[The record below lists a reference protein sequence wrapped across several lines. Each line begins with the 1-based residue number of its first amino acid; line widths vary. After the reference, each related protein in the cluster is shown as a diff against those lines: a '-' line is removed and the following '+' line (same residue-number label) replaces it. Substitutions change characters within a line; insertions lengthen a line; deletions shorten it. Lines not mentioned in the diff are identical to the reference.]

1 MPKVD
6 MKNRKPVHSNYRM
19 PPKTRARKKVWLNV
33 LPEDI
38 WIKVNQGITIY
49 EALRNTDA
57 DLNSEC
63 DGLGTCGKCKVGII
77 TAIGAPDEQEKKL
90 LSNDELESGIRLA
103 CRVRLTRDMV
113 VHAGTLPGGKELFQI
128 LKHGLQRELEIDPLV
143 DLFPLSVAP
152 PDLTHSDSD
161 FNRLR
166 KALGP
171 PYHNL
176 TITGRC
182 LASLYR
188 NLRYTRFTGE
198 ALLHHHCLLAWSH
211 PGSVNGRFG
220 LVFDIGTTTLVGKL
234 IRLTDGRELGVISRL
249 NSQIRYGTNIIGR
262 IQHVRERKGGL
273 KRLRELLIRD
283 INLIIKR
290 LLATFG
296 LKAHNMFVAVAA
308 GNTTMQHLLL
318 GLDPSGI
325 AEAPFTPVITE
336 GVAFRTNQLG
346 LHMNPEAMLYVLPA
360 KSGYIGGDLTGFI
373 LASGAAEEDEKIIL
387 GLDIGTNGEI
397 FLGNRHRML
406 TCSAAAGPALE
417 GARITHGMIAKA
429 GAIEGFRVEN
439 GHLQYNVIGNVKPKG
454 ICGSGLVDLAAVL
467 LHYGVLDSEGLIGPD
482 RIREAGEL
490 FGSRLVA
497 NNPAGL
503 HDFIVAMP
511 EETINQDPILLC
523 QKDVRE
529 LQLAKSAI
537 AAGTRLLMQE
547 LGVTI
552 DDVDQ
557 ICLAGALGNY
567 MNPYSAMRIGLIPQT
582 DPEKV
587 VPLGNAA
594 ATGASMVLLSK
605 RYWAQSVE
613 IADRLRHMELSVHP
627 DFYDLFVEEMDFPA
641 KNIW

>member
-1 MPKVD
+1 MPKVNVNTKRNVRND
-6 MKNRKPVHSNYRM
+6 YRM
-19 PPKTRARKKVWLNV
+19 PPRARARKKVWLNV

-38 WIKVNQGITIY
+38 WIKVDHGITIY

-77 TAIGAPDEQEKKL
+77 TAIGAPDDQEKKL
-90 LSNDELESGIRLA
+90 LSDDELAGGLRLA
-103 CRVRLTRDMV
+103 CRVRVTKDMV
-113 VHAGTLPGGKELFQI
+113 VHTGALPGGKELFQI
-128 LKHGLQRELEIDPLV
+128 LKHGLQRDLEIDPLV

-171 PYHNL
+171 RYHNL

-188 NLRYTRFTGE
+188 NLRHTRFRGE
-198 ALLHHHCLLAWSH
+198 ALLHHQCLLAWSP
-211 PGSVNGRFG
+211 PGSVNGRYG

-234 IRLTDGRELGVISRL
+234 IRLSDGHELGVISRL
-249 NSQIRYGTNIIGR
+249 NSQIRYGTNIIAR
-262 IQHVRERKGGL
+262 IQHVREKKGGL
-273 KRLRELLIRD
+273 KRLRELLMRD
-283 INLIIKR
+283 LNLIIKR
-290 LLATFG
+290 LLVTFD
-296 LKAHNMFVAVAA
+296 LKAHNIFVAVAA

-336 GVAFRTNQLG
+336 GVAFRTDHLG

-429 GAIEGFRVEN
+429 GAIEGFRVEER
-439 GHLQYNVIGNVKPKG
+439 HLQYNVIGNVKPKG

-467 LHYGVLDSEGLIGPD
+467 LHYGVIDREGLIGPD

-490 FGSRLVA
+490 FESRLVA
-497 NNPAGL
+497 RNPTGL
-503 HDFIVAMP
+503 HDFVVAAA
-511 EETINQDPILLC
+511 EETAHEKQILLC

-537 AAGTRLLMQE
+537 AAGTRLLMRE
-547 LGVTI
+547 LGVTV

-567 MNPYSAMRIGLIPQT
+567 MNPYSAMRIGLIPRVN
-582 DPEKV
+582 PEKV

-594 ATGASMVLLSK
+594 ATGASMVLLCK
-605 RYWAQSVE
+605 QYWARSVAV
-613 IADRLRHMELSVHP
+613 ADRLEHLELSVHP
-627 DFYDLFVEEMDFPA
+627 DFYELFVEEMDFQEQ
-641 KNIW
+641 NIW